1 MENGETS
8 EMCCVREAKEE
19 TGYSS
24 AFQAEHDEQII
35 IHKAAKKVFDSLDG
49 KIPKI
54 KDLNA
59 EYSTVLAQKQKDYAD
74 YRESRNQMRE
84 LLTVKAN
91 IDTVSERKDRDREIV
106 R

>member
-1 MENGETS
+1 M
-8 EMCCVREAKEE
+8 
-19 TGYSS
+19 
-24 AFQAEHDEQII
+24 
-35 IHKAAKKVFDSLDG
+35 FDSLDG

-59 EYSTVLAQKQKDYAD
+59 EYGTVLAQKQKDYAD
-74 YRESRNQMRE
+74 YREARNQMRE